1 MLQEV
6 KALAASQHLAFT
18 EFLHRMFLNERDRYR
33 ERLEY
38 LKINQYPTNHQIQYL
53 LIISSQT
60 MHRMD
65 LRSKCPQCN
74 DVQIIE
80 IVPSNVSN
88 TFDLNKA
95 RCNNCGYKYG
105 SDWKD
110 MI

>member
-1 MLQEV
+1 
-6 KALAASQHLAFT
+6 
-18 EFLHRMFLNERDRYR
+18 
-33 ERLEY
+33 
-38 LKINQYPTNHQIQYL
+38 
-53 LIISSQT
+53 